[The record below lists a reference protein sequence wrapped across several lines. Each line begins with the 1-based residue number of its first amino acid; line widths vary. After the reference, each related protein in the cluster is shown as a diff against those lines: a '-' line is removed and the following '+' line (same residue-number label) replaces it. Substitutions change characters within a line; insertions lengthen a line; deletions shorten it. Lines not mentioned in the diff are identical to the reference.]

1 MAKEAKTV
9 TVSPCNEQSSM
20 DEHRVFGWDVLNN
33 QVVNQDELR
42 ITYQRDPASVKNYE
56 EIAALDKEYF
66 SLVAL
71 DLDSRSRL
79 SSKPSLIV
87 FAVGI
92 ICFLL
97 CIGIINT
104 GTGLFWVLF
113 GLGIIA
119 LRIFLHIRKN
129 NQWDIDTADYK
140 KKCGEILEKTKQ
152 LHN

>member
-66 SLVAL
+66 SLIAP
-71 DLDSRSRL
+71 DPDSRSRL

-129 NQWDIDTADYK
+129 NQWDIVAADYK
-140 KKCGEILEKTKQ
+140 KKCDEILEKAKQ